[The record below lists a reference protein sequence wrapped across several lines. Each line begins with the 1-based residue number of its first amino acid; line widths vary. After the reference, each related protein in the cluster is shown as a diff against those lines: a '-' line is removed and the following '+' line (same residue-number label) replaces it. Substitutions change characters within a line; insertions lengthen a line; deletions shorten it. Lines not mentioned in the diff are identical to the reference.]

1 MCSLE
6 KSLYELIEPV
16 EKRIA
21 CVEEF
26 VADVSDNVVSLWNS
40 SFLKLWFERCFAEP
54 ITDPFGPSIRI
65 PDLEAIVV
73 SRETEKG
80 GQAVNQKRKVSDFDR
95 KITELEELLKV
106 PVDKS
111 FLNTIYWREGW

>member
-1 MCSLE
+1 M
-6 KSLYELIEPV
+6 
-16 EKRIA
+16 
-21 CVEEF
+21 
-26 VADVSDNVVSLWNS
+26 
-40 SFLKLWFERCFAEP
+40 KLVISEILRFERCFAEP

-65 PDLEAIVV
+65 PDLEAIIV

-111 FLNTIYWREGW
+111 FLNHILKRGMVEFLLSSHAKRFYRNAACQYWRCT